1 MTRSA
6 RARSGAEIRLAAAIC
21 LLFGARSRGSL
32 IDGDSM
38 PDLIQADSPGSLPRL
53 FRKGFPISAMTN
65 AWFDR
70 RAIAAHDS
78 EHLDEVAP
86 PDRAARDD
94 DRIARQIG
102 RSVAPEVR
110 KEPENGR
117 GIAPCCVLPEL
128 VPKMDRFPFPS
139 AAHPLRL

>member
-6 RARSGAEIRLAAAIC
+6 RARWGAEIRLAAAIC
-21 LLFGARSRGSL
+21 LLFGARSRGSF

-65 AWFDR
+65 AWPGGARHRCARF
-70 RAIAAHDS
+70 RAFGRSCAA
-78 EHLDEVAP
+78 
-86 PDRAARDD
+86 DRAARGD

-110 KEPENGR
+110 KEPHNSPP
-117 GIAPCCVLPEL
+117 IAP
-128 VPKMDRFPFPS
+128 
-139 AAHPLRL
+139 